1 MAIVDRYS
9 GWLCIYHFG
18 SGNGTSISLIN
29 ELRTLF
35 TTYEAPEKFSL
46 DGGPQFTLNIFQQFL
61 IYWGV
66 KHRLSSAEYPQSNGR
81 AELGIKATKIILYD
95 NISSS
100 TGSITTTRL
109 PEPSYSTETPLYQI
123 STSALPRYYL
133 TVNYEIIYPVTLVNT
148 ACINNESS
156 LPNNMK
162 NIYPKNKPP
171 FWISTTN
178 THNHYHHYLLEIH
191 HYPKPRSQIQSS
203 VAKNWLYC

>member
-1 MAIVDRYS
+1 MICDDYFTITGHAYMAIVDQYS

-81 AELGIKATKIILYD
+81 AELQK
-95 NISSS
+95 
-100 TGSITTTRL
+100 
-109 PEPSYSTETPLYQI
+109 
-123 STSALPRYYL
+123 
-133 TVNYEIIYPVTLVNT
+133 
-148 ACINNESS
+148 
-156 LPNNMK
+156 
-162 NIYPKNKPP
+162 
-171 FWISTTN
+171 
-178 THNHYHHYLLEIH
+178 
-191 HYPKPRSQIQSS
+191 
-203 VAKNWLYC
+203 